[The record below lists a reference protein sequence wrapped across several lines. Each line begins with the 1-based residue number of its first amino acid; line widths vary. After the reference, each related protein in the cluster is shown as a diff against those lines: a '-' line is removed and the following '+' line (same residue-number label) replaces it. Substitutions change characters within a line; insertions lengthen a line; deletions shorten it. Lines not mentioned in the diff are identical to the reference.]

1 MDEAIKNV
9 TKRDWMKAKQH
20 VKKVKEEFWK
30 VDFAQEDVDDRRFII
45 FLTETD
51 DEDSDSGD
59 DNVDNDSKAEE

>member
-1 MDEAIKNV
+1 
-9 TKRDWMKAKQH
+9 MKAKQH

-30 VDFAQEDVDDRRFII
+30 VDFAQEDVGDRRFII